1 MWQSPFIVLSLLT
14 LTMACSSGSD
24 ENADSPD
31 KKNPKPEQAQEPK
44 QFAPVTITTTP
55 APQTTPALV
64 GTKPLHFSFLS
75 AAKDTL
81 LFADISGTQ
90 SSIAWI
96 SQDST
101 AKRAP
106 KWQVHWQEL
115 QSSLVPL
122 LTSTN
127 IGELSAAIAQAGR
140 SCGSCHTAMGISPT
154 ILVPEPKR
162 RGLDFKDHMA
172 GHRWALDNMWAGLAT
187 PSDSQWQLGA
197 DLLAGAP
204 THLRKLAGYGND
216 ASLAMKLAT
225 QVHSLAAQAKI
236 ETQSDKRTLLLG
248 KFLEACAGCHRL
260 AGSEPSKAP
269 L

>member
-1 MWQSPFIVLSLLT
+1 
-14 LTMACSSGSD
+14 MACSSGD
-24 ENADSPD
+24 DDHIHSPD
-31 KKNPKPEQAQEPK
+31 KKKPKPEQIQEPK
-44 QFAPVTITTTP
+44 QLAPDPFAQPDDTEPKPTP
-55 APQTTPALV
+55 LTEVAPPTPDLV
-64 GTKPLHFSFLS
+64 GAKPLHFSFLS

-96 SQDST
+96 SQDSAT
-101 AKRAP
+101 ERSP
-106 KWQVHWQEL
+106 KWQAHWQEL
-115 QSSLVPL
+115 QSSLQPL
-122 LTSTN
+122 QNSTD
-127 IGELSAAIAQAGR
+127 IEELSAAIAQAGR
-140 SCGSCHTAMGISPT
+140 SCGNCHTAMGISPT

-204 THLRKLAGYGND
+204 THLRKLASYGKD

-225 QVHSLAAQAKI
+225 QVHSLAAQAKT
-236 ETQSDKRTLLLG
+236 ETQSDGRTLLLG
-248 KFLEACAGCHRL
+248 KFLAACAACHRL
-260 AGSEPSKAP
+260 AGSEPSKDP